1 MSRKKMDLDIEVLVQ
16 NNRRGILNY
25 NDGRGALI
33 ELQEYG
39 DEEYVSM
46 RTLKS
51 LSTGRNKNLLR
62 TLSLII
68 IDVIDEEV
76 TLEDVL
82 AELRLTKY
90 YDKAKKDMDTED
102 DLNVDVMDEFL
113 EDASLDD
120 IKRIMKNKNLRTCV
134 SERIIEKYKEG
145 DISPG
150 IVEFVLTDRGVVD
163 PYSFMDDI
171 RISQNYQ
178 P

>member
-1 MSRKKMDLDIEVLVQ
+1 MKRKKVDLDIEVLVQ

-39 DEEYVSM
+39 DEEYVPM
-46 RTLKS
+46 RALKS
-51 LSTGRNKNLLR
+51 LSTGRNKTLLR
-62 TLSLII
+62 SLSLII
-68 IDVIDEEV
+68 VDVVDEDI

-90 YDKAKKDMDTED
+90 YDKAKEDMNIED
-102 DLNVDVMDEFL
+102 NLSAEEMDEFL
-113 EDASLDD
+113 ENADLDD
-120 IKRIMKNKNLRTCV
+120 IKRVMKNENLRTCI
-134 SERIIEKYKEG
+134 SERIIERYKEG
-145 DISPG
+145 DMAPG
-150 IVEFVLTDRGVVD
+150 AVEFVLTDRGVTD

-171 RISQNYQ
+171 RISQSYK

>member
-1 MSRKKMDLDIEVLVQ
+1 MDLDIEVLVQ

-120 IKRIMKNKNLRTCV
+120 IKRVMKNKNLRTCV

-150 IVEFVLTDRGVVD
+150 VVEFVLTDRGVVD

>member
-1 MSRKKMDLDIEVLVQ
+1 MDLDIEVLVQ

-33 ELQEYG
+33 ELEEYG

-51 LSTGRNKNLLR
+51 LSTGRNKTLLR

-68 IDVIDEEV
+68 IDVIGEEV

-82 AELRLTKY
+82 EELRLTKY
-90 YDKAKKDMDTED
+90 YDKAKEDMAIEE
-102 DLNVDVMDEFL
+102 DLNADVIDKFL
-113 EDASLDD
+113 DDASLDD
-120 IKRIMKNKNLRTCV
+120 IKRVMKNKNLRTCV
-134 SERIIEKYKEG
+134 SERIIEKYKEE
-145 DISPG
+145 DMAPG
-150 IVEFVLTDRGVVD
+150 AVEFVLTDRGVAD

>member
-68 IDVIDEEV
+68 VDVIDEEA

-113 EDASLDD
+113 EGASLDD

>member
-1 MSRKKMDLDIEVLVQ
+1 MARKKVDLDIEVMVQ

-51 LSTGRNKNLLR
+51 LSTGRNKTFLR
-62 TLSLII
+62 SLSLLI
-68 IDVIDEEV
+68 IDVLDDET
-76 TLEDVL
+76 TLDDVL
-82 AELRLTKY
+82 EELRLTKY
-90 YDKAKKDMDTED
+90 YKKAKEDMNIEEDLTTDTI
-102 DLNVDVMDEFL
+102 DEFL
-113 EDASLDD
+113 DIAELDD
-120 IKRIMKNKNLRTCV
+120 IKKVMKNKDLRTCI

-145 DISPG
+145 DMAPG
-150 IVEFVLTDRGVVD
+150 AVEFVLADRGVKD

-171 RISQNYQ
+171 RVSQNYKA
-178 P
+178 

>member
-51 LSTGRNKNLLR
+51 LSTGRNKTLLR

-90 YDKAKKDMDTED
+90 YDKAKEDMAIEE
-102 DLNVDVMDEFL
+102 DLNAEVIDKFL
-113 EDASLDD
+113 DDASLDD
-120 IKRIMKNKNLRTCV
+120 VKRVMKNKNLRTCV

-145 DISPG
+145 DMAPG
-150 IVEFVLTDRGVVD
+150 AVEFVLTDRGVVD

>member
-1 MSRKKMDLDIEVLVQ
+1 MSRKKIDLDIEVLVQ

-68 IDVIDEEV
+68 VDVIDEEV

>member
-1 MSRKKMDLDIEVLVQ
+1 MDLDIEVLVQ

-68 IDVIDEEV
+68 VDVVDEEA

>member
-1 MSRKKMDLDIEVLVQ
+1 MDLDIEVLVQ

-120 IKRIMKNKNLRTCV
+120 IKRVMKNKNLRTCV

>member
-1 MSRKKMDLDIEVLVQ
+1 MDLDIEVLVQ

-68 IDVIDEEV
+68 VDVIDEEV

-120 IKRIMKNKNLRTCV
+120 IKRVMKNKNLRTCV

>member
-1 MSRKKMDLDIEVLVQ
+1 M
-16 NNRRGILNY
+16 
-25 NDGRGALI
+25 
-33 ELQEYG
+33 
-39 DEEYVSM
+39 
-46 RTLKS
+46 
-51 LSTGRNKNLLR
+51 
-62 TLSLII
+62 SLII

-90 YDKAKKDMDTED
+90 YDKAKKDMDSED

-120 IKRIMKNKNLRTCV
+120 SKRVMKNKNRRTWV

-150 IVEFVLTDRGVVD
+150 VVEFVLTDRGVVD